1 MHNLQTV
8 ERSHRLTI
16 CNLKEKSCLGRMSTK
31 MWGAHARPLKKTIQ
45 TKNYQR
51 QSSNSCMVSYHG
63 MLEEKSHQLKRGP
76 CPHPLLPYIKKNRKV
91 VFLVNLL
98 IWSANG
104 IAILKKCKILSSTL
118 KTFSSFRMWL
128 WGNLPLGPYPFSI
141 GHPINPYMAD
151 YFHITGPLEDC
162 NSSSQ
167 SGFFSVSRERGMQYV
182 EFIKEKLTFFL
193 MYQKT
198 MANS

>member
-1 MHNLQTV
+1 
-8 ERSHRLTI
+8 
-16 CNLKEKSCLGRMSTK
+16 
-31 MWGAHARPLKKTIQ
+31 
-45 TKNYQR
+45 
-51 QSSNSCMVSYHG
+51 MVSYHG
-63 MLEEKSHQLKRGP
+63 MLEEKSHQRGP

-98 IWSANG
+98 IWSANN

>member
-31 MWGAHARPLKKTIQ
+31 MWGAHARLLKNTNQ
-45 TKNYQR
+45 TKNIK
-51 QSSNSCMVSYHG
+51 NKVPTLAWYHTFG
-63 MLEEKSHQLKRGP
+63 MLEEKSHQLKRGL

>member
-1 MHNLQTV
+1 MDGIIPWYT
-8 ERSHRLTI
+8 
-16 CNLKEKSCLGRMSTK
+16 
-31 MWGAHARPLKKTIQ
+31 WGKISPAKKGPL
-45 TKNYQR
+45 
-51 QSSNSCMVSYHG
+51 SPPPPS
-63 MLEEKSHQLKRGP
+63 L
-76 CPHPLLPYIKKNRKV
+76 YIKKNGKV

-151 YFHITGPLEDC
+151 YFYITGPLDDC

-167 SGFFSVSRERGMQYV
+167 SGLLRFEEREACNMLNLI
-182 EFIKEKLTFFL
+182 IKEKLTAVW

-198 MANS
+198 IANS

>member
-1 MHNLQTV
+1 
-8 ERSHRLTI
+8 
-16 CNLKEKSCLGRMSTK
+16 
-31 MWGAHARPLKKTIQ
+31 
-45 TKNYQR
+45 
-51 QSSNSCMVSYHG
+51 

-76 CPHPLLPYIKKNRKV
+76 CPHPLLPYIKKNGKV

-162 NSSSQ
+162 DSSSQ

-182 EFIKEKLTFFL
+182 EFINYSRKSWRLFEWIKKQYPIPNYPYFEEWYMVDYSRITGPLKECNAI
-193 MYQKT
+193 Y
-198 MANS
+198 